1 MSKQVLRVGSIPGS
15 GVIRCTCGQCH
26 KRAANTPAEFPVEDN
41 LVAAALAAPKP
52 APLTNEQ
59 RNAAITKHNEPLA
72 VVDHA
77 VRTGRDGKMQ
87 RNGKAV
93 EPKEAKNE
101 DAQ

>member
-1 MSKQVLRVGSIPGS
+1 M
-15 GVIRCTCGQCH
+15 
-26 KRAANTPAEFPVEDN
+26 
-41 LVAAALAAPKP
+41 AAALAAPKP

-77 VRTGRDGKMQ
+77 VTTGRDGKML

-93 EPKEAKNE
+93 EPKETK
-101 DAQ
+101 